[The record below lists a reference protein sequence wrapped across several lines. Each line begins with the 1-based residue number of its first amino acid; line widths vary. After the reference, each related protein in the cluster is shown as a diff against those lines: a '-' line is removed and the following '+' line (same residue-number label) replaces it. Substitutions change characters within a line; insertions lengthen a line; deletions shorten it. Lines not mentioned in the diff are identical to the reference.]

1 MTTPE
6 PAVAPTAPA
15 RPALRLDLLGPLRLV
30 VDGQPVDLPGPKR
43 RAVLALLAL
52 AGGRAVTVNHC

>member
-1 MTTPE
+1 
-6 PAVAPTAPA
+6 VAPTAPA

-52 AGGRAVTVNHC
+52 AGRRAVTVNHC